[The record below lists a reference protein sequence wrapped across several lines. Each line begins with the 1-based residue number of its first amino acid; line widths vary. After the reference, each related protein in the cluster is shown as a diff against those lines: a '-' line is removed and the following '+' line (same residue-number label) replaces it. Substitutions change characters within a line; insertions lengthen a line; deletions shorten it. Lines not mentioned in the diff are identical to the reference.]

1 LFPKFNNFVPNAEII
16 VARSP
21 WQCHRQAH
29 PEDAMTTLE
38 AIPNVQ
44 LARKR
49 RWCWHFSCRRFLV
62 AAALAAA
69 LLWVASMNVRA
80 QILVVG
86 NDEKVLWDDAGQI
99 VHLPPG
105 KDSIS
110 FIDIADRENPKIV
123 TSIALENSIFG
134 PPTNIAVS
142 PSGDIALVANSVTQ
156 IKDGEKW
163 KPVPDN
169 KIYIFD
175 LKADPPKHI
184 GTVAVGK
191 QPSGLSISRKGDL
204 ALVAN
209 RGDNSITVLTISGK
223 DVKVADTIGM
233 GDSVAHVAISSD
245 GMKALAV
252 KPIANKVALL
262 KIDGQKVHYG
272 KYDMPTGIFPYNV
285 DIAPNGKIAI
295 VVNNGGGGFA
305 DGNVDT
311 ASIIDLEA
319 DPPRVIDHLVV
330 GDAPEGFAISPKGDL
345 ALAILV
351 AGNSDK
357 KAFFSRKTGT
367 VVALK
372 IEGKRVT
379 KINEIEVG
387 GLAEGVAFSPE
398 GTYAYVGNFI
408 DSDISILKIDGT
420 NITNTGKKLGLPGH
434 PASLRG
440 APH

>member
-1 LFPKFNNFVPNAEII
+1 MSSAEH
-16 VARSP
+16 A
-21 WQCHRQAH
+21 
-29 PEDAMTTLE
+29 EDAMTKLGGR
-38 AIPNVQ
+38 
-44 LARKR
+44 AR
-49 RWCWHFSCRRFLV
+49 CVTHFSRCRFLV
-62 AAALAAA
+62 AVGLAATVYCA
-69 LLWVASMNVRA
+69 LPTNVRA
-80 QILVVG
+80 QILVSG

-105 KDSIS
+105 KDTVS

-123 TSIALENSIFG
+123 TSVALENSIFG
-134 PPTNIAVS
+134 PPTNLAVS

-156 IKDGEKW
+156 VKDGEKW
-163 KPVPDN
+163 KPVPDD
-169 KIYIFD
+169 KLYVFD
-175 LKADPPKHI
+175 LKATPPKHI

-209 RGDNSITVLTISGK
+209 RSDNSITVLAISGK
-223 DVKVADTIGM
+223 DVKVADTIIM
-233 GDSVAHVAISSD
+233 GDSVAHVAISAD
-245 GMKALAV
+245 GTKALAV
-252 KPIANKVALL
+252 KSVANKVALL
-262 KIDGQKVHYG
+262 KIDGQKVRYE
-272 KYDMPTGIFPYNV
+272 KYDMPTGVFPYNV
-285 DIAPNGKIAI
+285 DITPSGKIAI

-311 ASIIDLEA
+311 ASVIDLEA

-330 GDAPEGFAISPKGDL
+330 GDAPEGLAISPKGNL

-372 IEGKRVT
+372 IEDKKVT
-379 KINEIEVG
+379 KVNEIEVG
-387 GLAEGVAFSPE
+387 GLAEGVVFSPE

-408 DSDISILKIDGT
+408 DSDVSILKINGT
-420 NITNTGKKLGLPGH
+420 MVTNTGKKLRLPGH
-434 PASLRG
+434 PASVRG
-440 APH
+440 APN